1 MAGFRYPVSLELE
14 GRRCVVV
21 GGGVVA
27 EHKVRS
33 LLDAGAA
40 VVVVAEEC
48 TSGLGALAAEGA
60 LSIVGRNYVEGD
72 LEGAFVAIA
81 ATDEPAVN
89 AAVFEEGE
97 RARVLV
103 NSVDDVDH
111 CHFAVPS
118 VVRRGALTLTVA
130 TGGKAPALAK
140 KLRREL
146 SRRYGPEYGDVVEM
160 IGQVRIDAQAERRR
174 IGFDTWAVRWAE
186 ALDDEVVELIRAGH
200 TADARARIMAVLVS
214 PRDFVN
220 EGTSP

>member
-1 MAGFRYPVSLELE
+1 M
-14 GRRCVVV
+14 
-21 GGGVVA
+21 A

-33 LLDAGAA
+33 LVEAGAS
-40 VVVVAEEC
+40 VVVVAEVC
-48 TSGLGALAAEGA
+48 TARLAEMAGDGA
-60 LSIVGRNYVEGD
+60 LSVVGRNYLEGD
-72 LEGAFVAIA
+72 LEGAFLAVA

-146 SRRYGPEYGDVVEM
+146 SEQFGPEYGEVIEI
-160 IGQVRIDAQAERRR
+160 IGQVRAEAQSERRR
-174 IGFDTWAVRWAE
+174 IDFDTWAARWEE
-186 ALDDEVVELIRAGH
+186 ALDDEVVALVRAGH
-200 TADARARIMAVLVS
+200 TTDARDRLMATLVS
-214 PRDFVN
+214 PRDL
-220 EGTSP
+220 